1 MNFFITVFLSPINL
15 LCHKLRYKS
24 SSFNKDFFVFDESL
38 LVDTPH
44 LITFEIDKKIIL
56 IRVVLDK
63 LELFYVLAVPK
74 LAGHVTSYISVNVLA
89 FVLTHLG
96 LPCWLNVKLHIL
108 QSDNVGVLDD
118 LASVPNRE
126 AFLVEVVVDLYSHNF

>member
-1 MNFFITVFLSPINL
+1 MNFFITVFLFPINL
-15 LCHKLRYKS
+15 LCHKLLYKS
-24 SSFNKDFFVFDESL
+24 SLFNKDFFVFDESL
-38 LVDTPH
+38 LVNASH
-44 LITFEIDKKIIL
+44 LIAFKVNKKVIL

-63 LELFYVLAVPK
+63 LKLFDVLAVPK
-74 LAGHVTSYISVNVLA
+74 LAGHVTSYISVNVFA

-96 LPCWLNVKLHIL
+96 LPCWLNVELHIL